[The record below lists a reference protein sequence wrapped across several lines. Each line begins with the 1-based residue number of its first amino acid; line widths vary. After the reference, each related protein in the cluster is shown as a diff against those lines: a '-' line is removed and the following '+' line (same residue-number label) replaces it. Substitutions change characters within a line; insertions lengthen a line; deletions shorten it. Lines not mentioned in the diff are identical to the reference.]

1 METENKIKIL
11 FIEDVPSDKE
21 LAEMELRK
29 EGIVFI
35 SEVVETK
42 NDFIQALNVFK
53 PDLII
58 SDYSLPSFDGMQ
70 ALTIAKEFYP
80 TVPFILY
87 TGSLNEETAVECI
100 KAGAWDYVIKEH
112 SARLPFA
119 VKEAMEKKAKLKIL
133 KQSEDKY
140 QTIFESTGTATL
152 IVEEDTT
159 ITMVNAEC
167 ILLTGYSSAELIGT
181 KWTNYVAPESIELM
195 MKYDKIRRE
204 DPSKAPKKY
213 EVNLVNKKG
222 EVRNAILN
230 VGFITE
236 AKQRIVSV
244 LDITE
249 RKKAERVLQEIIS
262 KNPMSIQIVDRNGYT
277 LSVNSAHTKLFGSV
291 PPPDFT
297 IFNDSQLEM
306 QGFKEL
312 FERVKKGEVLHFPDS
327 YYNAHD
333 FNPALQDVP
342 VWVRGVVFPLMD
354 SNGNPERFVLMQDDI
369 TERKKAEEEL
379 ISSEAKY
386 RNLIE
391 TMPEGFYRSTP
402 EGYFA
407 EVNPAFVKMLGYEST
422 EELMKIYIP
431 EELYFLKDERDN
443 RGGDNTNF
451 TSATEIYRLKKKDG
465 SEIWVEDFSRYIKD
479 ESGKIIYHEGIMRD
493 ITESL
498 RAHSAIIEA
507 KNKAEEMSRLK
518 SSFLSNMS
526 HEIRTPL
533 NGILGFAQLLQEDVK
548 DDEQLK
554 FVKVIEKSGNRLL
567 ETLDLI
573 LNFSKLE
580 AETVSAKYR
589 KVNVSEVID
598 EVVDSFEAMA
608 KIKNLVIEKQIKQ
621 KSLVAQIDERFL
633 RHVLNNLMKN
643 AIVYTKK
650 GRITVMFDKDEKD
663 MIIKVKDTGIGIAK
677 ENFDLI
683 FEPFRQESEGY
694 GRNFEGT
701 GLGLSIT
708 KRFVELMKGKIEVE
722 SEAGAGSTF
731 TVRLPFTDADT
742 TREAKTG
749 KKEIAKKAPD
759 DKTQEK
765 KELSILL
772 VENDESNRYFT
783 LAVLNKYYKT
793 EFAVDGYGAIE
804 AAKKKNYD
812 IILMD
817 INLGK
822 EIDGIMATKEI
833 RKMKG
838 YKDTPIVAMTA
849 YVREGDKEE
858 FLAGGC
864 THYLGKPFTV
874 KQLLDLVE
882 GIRQ

>member
-1 METENKIKIL
+1 METENKLKIL

-42 NDFIQALNVFK
+42 NDFIQALNLFN

-100 KAGAWDYVIKEH
+100 KTGAWDYVIKEH

-119 VKEAMEKKAKLKIL
+119 VKDALEKKAKLKIL

-159 ITMVNAEC
+159 ITMANAEC
-167 ILLTGYSSAELIGT
+167 VSLTGFSSAELIGT
-181 KWTNYVAPESIELM
+181 KWANYVAPESLDLM

-236 AKQRIVSV
+236 TKQRIVSV

-291 PPPDFT
+291 PLPDFT
-297 IFNDSQLEM
+297 IFNDSQLET

-312 FERVKKGEVLHFPDS
+312 FERVKKGEIVHFPDT
-327 YYNAHD
+327 YFNAHD
-333 FNPALQDVP
+333 FNPALPDVP

-391 TMPEGFYRSTP
+391 TMPEGFYRTTA
-402 EGYFA
+402 EGYFVDA
-407 EVNPAFVKMLGYEST
+407 NPSLVYMLGYESK
-422 EELMKIYIP
+422 EELMKVHIP
-431 EELYFLKDERDN
+431 EALYFKKDDRD
-443 RGGDNTNF
+443 DDVTYSSEFTHNTDV
-451 TSATEIYRLKKKDG
+451 YRLKKKDG
-465 SEIWVEDFSRYIKD
+465 TEIWVEDFARYIKD
-479 ESGKIIYHEGIMRD
+479 SEGNILYHEGILRD
-493 ITESL
+493 VTESL
-498 RAHSAIIEA
+498 RVHNAILDA
-507 KNKAEEMSRLK
+507 KERAEESNK
-518 SSFLSNMS
+518 TKTNFLANMS

-533 NGILGFAQLLQEDVK
+533 NGILGFTELLKNEITNPEHIK
-548 DDEQLK
+548 YTNI
-554 FVKVIEKSGNRLL
+554 IERSGKRLL
-567 ETLDLI
+567 DTLHLI
-573 LNFSKLE
+573 LTFAKLD
-580 AETVSAKYR
+580 AEKQDISYS
-589 KVNVSEVID
+589 NVKIQDVID
-598 EVVDSFEAMA
+598 ETIQSFEAIA
-608 KIKNLVIEKQIKQ
+608 KM
-621 KSLVAQIDERFL
+621 KSLYLKSEISMDNIFAKSDEKFLLQI
-633 RHVLNNLMKN
+633 LNNLVNN
-643 AIVYTKK
+643 AIKYTNT
-650 GRITVMFDKDEKD
+650 GGVTVELSKNSHKIVIK
-663 MIIKVKDTGIGIAK
+663 IIDTGIGIAK
-677 ENFDLI
+677 DKHEII
-683 FEPFRQESEGY
+683 FEEFRQESEGFS
-694 GRNFEGT
+694 RNFEGT

-708 KRFVELMKGKIEVE
+708 KKFVELMKGKIYVE
-722 SEAGAGSTF
+722 SELGKGSTF
-731 TVRLPFTDADT
+731 IVELPCETMPDSINIKLADNESINENTPGIPIDKKTFSVLIVEDDEENRLYIRNILKEYNTDYAID
-742 TREAKTG
+742 
-749 KKEIAKKAPD
+749 AP
-759 DKTQEK
+759 
-765 KELSILL
+765 
-772 VENDESNRYFT
+772 
-783 LAVLNKYYKT
+783 
-793 EFAVDGYGAIE
+793 GAISRVS
-804 AAKKKNYD
+804 AKIYD

-822 EIDGIMATKEI
+822 GMDGLSAVKEI
-833 RKMKG
+833 RKIDA
-838 YKDTPIVAMTA
+838 YRNVPIVAVTA
-849 YVREGDKEE
+849 YVLNGDKEE
-858 FLAGGC
+858 FLASGC
-864 THYLGKPFTV
+864 THYLGKPFERN
-874 KQLLDLVE
+874 QLLNLIEKIKV
-882 GIRQ
+882 G